1 MDMIPIADIFRMQG
15 FMVNITI
22 AKGSYKPTYNILGA
36 PPCDGI
42 RWLLIFIVMIE
53 DTSTIDYN
61 VWIPLG
67 ISSIKWGISTG

>member
-1 MDMIPIADIFRMQG
+1 MIPIADIFRMQG

-42 RWLLIFIVMIE
+42 R
-53 DTSTIDYN
+53 
-61 VWIPLG
+61 
-67 ISSIKWGISTG
+67 